1 MKGKGKEGKRETL
14 EVLKN
19 GGEAEVFVVRNG
31 WVLVEICSSSHL
43 FPPQYTHTLGT
54 IRRMKMRETV
64 YVFLFY
70 NYYFIIILFIWIVEG
85 RS

>member
-19 GGEAEVFVVRNG
+19 GGEAEVFVVRDG

-43 FPPQYTHTLGT
+43 FPPYPPTPWEQNG
-54 IRRMKMRETV
+54 
-64 YVFLFY
+64 
-70 NYYFIIILFIWIVEG
+70 EG
-85 RS
+85 K